1 MNREFYEASLI
12 CFQSWNVCLD
22 IKLNIDKKLTIN
34 KQNAQHTRVC
44 LIEIQDYVSKP
55 TSFSSKKK
63 KY

>member
-34 KQNAQHTRVC
+34 KQNAQHTRVR
-44 LIEIQDYVSKP
+44 LI
-55 TSFSSKKK
+55 
-63 KY
+63 